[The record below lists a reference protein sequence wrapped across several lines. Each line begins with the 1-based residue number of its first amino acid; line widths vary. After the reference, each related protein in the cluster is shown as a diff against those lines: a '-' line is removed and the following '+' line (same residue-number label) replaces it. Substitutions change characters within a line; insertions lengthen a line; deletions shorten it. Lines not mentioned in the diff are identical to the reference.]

1 MNVTSKLSPP
11 LIQGCPHSSHQ
22 LQLSSITIFI
32 TSSID
37 SSPSSPFSSLAAA
50 FHLTTLAPSF
60 FFLLLL
66 PLLPVV
72 SCCPCSFVHPPCCC
86 QLVVLLV
93 VVCSSL
99 PSLDRQPIPV
109 FIGQLLKLQLLPG
122 CGCRLYQLY
131 LLLLLQWTSGETLPP
146 ILKLSSSRL
155 RQFRRQV
162 Q

>member
-22 LQLSSITIFI
+22 LHLSSITIFI

-72 SCCPCSFVHPPCCC
+72 SCCPYSFVHPPLLLSVGSVAGRCV
-86 QLVVLLV
+86 QLIALTRLPAHPCLHRLAPEVAAAPWLWWSPLPVVLAAAAPMDV
-93 VVCSSL
+93 
-99 PSLDRQPIPV
+99 R
-109 FIGQLLKLQLLPG
+109 
-122 CGCRLYQLY
+122 
-131 LLLLLQWTSGETLPP
+131 
-146 ILKLSSSRL
+146 
-155 RQFRRQV
+155 
-162 Q
+162 